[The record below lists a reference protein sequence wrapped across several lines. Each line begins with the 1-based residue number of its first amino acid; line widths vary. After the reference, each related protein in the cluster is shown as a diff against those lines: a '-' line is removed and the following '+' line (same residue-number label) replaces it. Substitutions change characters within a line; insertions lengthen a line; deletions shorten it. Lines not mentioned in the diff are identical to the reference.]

1 MASRILRVALILTSI
16 ESAIN
21 KIITPPQSI
30 AALVGESVRINCESN
45 INEPA
50 EFISWRPGKPETT
63 GIQLIY
69 ESGIL
74 AEHLRSRMSVERNG
88 GISALVIRS
97 VGLDDGGT
105 YRCIDEGGIG
115 QRAVAELIVID
126 PSVTCFHN
134 IRAEG
139 VIADDATNCLHEP
152 DYLEMSCSVRYDGN
166 VFPIV
171 NWRHSGK
178 AVENVVVE
186 KRPGIVK
193 FTAKTTVSIS
203 DEGTT
208 FDYDVSMPGNIL
220 LGNGVAALR
229 NATPSIH
236 VLYMTASKITRDD
249 PKLPCPIKTNFN
261 LANCASTH
269 AYTKIVRN
277 DETLTS
283 YALDYV
289 CVSRCT
295 VANKTCTVSSQVLSV
310 KGRDDTVV
318 VDPNPRLP
326 DTIKRISIALCIV
339 ASVVIV
345 IQTIALI
352 WFYRN
357 RRRTRQ
363 L

>member
-21 KIITPPQSI
+21 KIVTPPQSI
-30 AALVGESVRINCESN
+30 AALVGESVRITCESDI
-45 INEPA
+45 INEPV
-50 EFISWRPGKPETT
+50 EFVSWRPGGSESKN
-63 GIQLIY
+63 IRLIY
-69 ESGIL
+69 EIRIL
-74 AEHLRSRMSVERNG
+74 AERLRSRMSVERNG
-88 GISALVIRS
+88 GIFTLVIRS

-105 YRCIDEGGIG
+105 YRCVDDGGIG
-115 QRAVAELIVID
+115 QRAVAQLIVID

-139 VIADDATNCLHEP
+139 VIADDVTNCLHEP

-186 KRPGIVK
+186 KRSGIVK

-229 NATPSIH
+229 NATPSIR
-236 VLYMTASKITRDD
+236 VLYLTASKITRDD

-269 AYTKIVRN
+269 AYTRN

-318 VDPNPRLP
+318 VDPSP

>member
-1 MASRILRVALILTSI
+1 
-16 ESAIN
+16 
-21 KIITPPQSI
+21 
-30 AALVGESVRINCESN
+30 
-45 INEPA
+45 
-50 EFISWRPGKPETT
+50 
-63 GIQLIY
+63 
-69 ESGIL
+69 
-74 AEHLRSRMSVERNG
+74 
-88 GISALVIRS
+88 
-97 VGLDDGGT
+97 
-105 YRCIDEGGIG
+105 
-115 QRAVAELIVID
+115 
-126 PSVTCFHN
+126 
-134 IRAEG
+134 
-139 VIADDATNCLHEP
+139 
-152 DYLEMSCSVRYDGN
+152 
-166 VFPIV
+166 
-171 NWRHSGK
+171 
-178 AVENVVVE
+178 
-186 KRPGIVK
+186 
-193 FTAKTTVSIS
+193 
-203 DEGTT
+203 
-208 FDYDVSMPGNIL
+208 MPGNIL

-229 NATPSIH
+229 NATPSIR

-269 AYTKIVRN
+269 AYTGIVRN

-318 VDPNPRLP
+318 VDPS
-326 DTIKRISIALCIV
+326 KRISIALCIA